1 MSTRN
6 DDAFVRTVLD
16 LSNKNKSLLSKSQVN
31 SRLLSP
37 ISNLI
42 NEALVLDILMIFQ
55 FLSYGNFVK
64 GGTKTEN
71 KCILY
76 DDMESDVVAFIKKIV
91 RTCKIPLNDL
101 EKNFNVV
108 KGYLLTTLQN
118 FMGAYGMFSASIPN
132 VDNNA
137 SYGDIEPVGKTNEKG
152 NRYTINGKCPVRMY
166 YFVNTDVKYI
176 NCDAQKCCVHVPII
190 NWTDSKYMEL
200 IKPQNCD
207 DVVACFLLFFLIIF
221 RSDVLGVKTE
231 FPLQPTYLR
240 MANAFTKRMQQSLAR
255 GPARGINMWATR
267 RY

>member
-1 MSTRN
+1 MSTSNN
-6 DDAFVRTVLD
+6 DALLRTVLD
-16 LSNKNKSLLSKSQVN
+16 LSNKNKSLLSKSQVT

-152 NRYTINGKCPVRMY
+152 KRYIVNGKCSVRMY
-166 YFVNTDVKYI
+166 YFKNTEVKHI
-176 NCDAQKCCVHVPII
+176 NCDAKECCVHIPII
-190 NWTDSKYMEL
+190 NWTDSRYAEL
-200 IKPQNCD
+200 IKTQNSD
-207 DVVACFLLFFLIIF
+207 DIVSRFLLFFLTIF
-221 RSDVLGVKTE
+221 RSDILGVKTD
-231 FPLQPTYLR
+231 FSSQPTYVS
-240 MANAFTKRMQQSLAR
+240 MANAFTKRMQHELAR

-267 RY
+267 R